1 MKIIP
6 SVIGKL
12 FSGKAYTKEV
22 TAAVQQIDPTESII
36 FGGPSIAAP
45 GILANADARS
55 RDQIYA
61 KWAEMAACPIIHA
74 AAKLQTTSALG
85 GHETTGDIVF
95 IEPRAGVDK
104 TTAKL
109 VEDVSRQLS
118 PLLNRHVYALSYTG
132 FNYGDAYARLYTEQG
147 AGVVDMRTDSFVRPE
162 LVLPYEQGNTTVGFV
177 LASLRDSAPIKL
189 SPLEMARLKMQREQY
204 VPQIG
209 ILNKALRLSLRENDI
224 RQLPP
229 LPADVGGSCLYPAE
243 KPYDDLMAALVGI
256 SGQRLVDSIDES
268 IVTANY
274 QDMTAPQ
281 REALTKSLEQMF
293 ATSKEYANLVLKT
306 KRPWLTRIR
315 HLIPV
320 FNEKQVVQVGGQM
333 GARASTISIDD
344 AMLYTKL
351 LGGALGT
358 DISLLGFADLLAG
371 GLGEGGFFRVSAQSA
386 ETARHQRTAL
396 TDFVRHVIA
405 VHMLTKYGGVF
416 DADSLPY
423 QVSFYGSI
431 AALEREKQDKQAT
444 AMNTGMQLTQAL
456 DAAKNLGMSA
466 EQMEMFMVRVLLLDE
481 DIAKQLG
488 SIADQKPD
496 QGMGGD
502 MGGGD
507 ESV

>member
-1 MKIIP
+1 MPVTI
-6 SVIGKL
+6 
-12 FSGKAYTKEV
+12 YTSED
-22 TAAVQQIDPTESII
+22 A
-36 FGGPSIAAP
+36 GAP
-45 GILANADARS
+45 
-55 RDQIYA
+55 
-61 KWAEMAACPIIHA
+61 
-74 AAKLQTTSALG
+74 
-85 GHETTGDIVF
+85 
-95 IEPRAGVDK
+95 
-104 TTAKL
+104 
-109 VEDVSRQLS
+109 
-118 PLLNRHVYALSYTG
+118 PLLPNAAGALIAVLDACLVNGYGAKAGAGWSKPFNGVNLAVYK
-132 FNYGDAYARLYTEQG
+132 QG
-147 AGVVDMRTDSFVRPE
+147 AGSNGMHCRIDDSNGATARVR
-162 LVLPYEQGNTTVGFV
+162 GF
-177 LASLRDSAPIKL
+177 
-189 SPLEMARLKMQREQY
+189 E
-204 VPQIG
+204 
-209 ILNKALRLSLRENDI
+209 
-224 RQLPP
+224 
-229 LPADVGGSCLYPAE
+229 
-243 KPYDDLMAALVGI
+243 
-256 SGQRLVDSIDES
+256 
-268 IVTANY
+268 
-274 QDMTAPQ
+274 DMTAPQ

-320 FNEKQVVQVGGQM
+320 YNEKQVVQVGGQM

-344 AMLYTKL
+344 AMLYAKL

-386 ETARHQRTAL
+386 EIARHQRTAL
-396 TDFVRHVIA
+396 TDFVHHVIA

>member
-22 TAAVQQIDPTESII
+22 TAAAKQIDPTESII

-177 LASLRDSAPIKL
+177 LASLREVHPRWRGEQEDGIQRFEMELGS
-189 SPLEMARLKMQREQY
+189 SPLARGTAVRVDARLHRQRF
-204 VPQIG
+204 I
-209 ILNKALRLSLRENDI
+209 
-224 RQLPP
+224 
-229 LPADVGGSCLYPAE
+229 PAGAGN
-243 KPYDDLMAALVGI
+243 
-256 SGQRLVDSIDES
+256 R
-268 IVTANY
+268 
-274 QDMTAPQ
+274 
-281 REALTKSLEQMF
+281 
-293 ATSKEYANLVLKT
+293 
-306 KRPWLTRIR
+306 RPR
-315 HLIPV
+315 H
-320 FNEKQVVQVGGQM
+320 
-333 GARASTISIDD
+333 D
-344 AMLYTKL
+344 L
-351 LGGALGT
+351 LGL
-358 DISLLGFADLLAG
+358 
-371 GLGEGGFFRVSAQSA
+371 
-386 ETARHQRTAL
+386 
-396 TDFVRHVIA
+396 
-405 VHMLTKYGGVF
+405 
-416 DADSLPY
+416 
-423 QVSFYGSI
+423 
-431 AALEREKQDKQAT
+431 
-444 AMNTGMQLTQAL
+444 
-456 DAAKNLGMSA
+456 
-466 EQMEMFMVRVLLLDE
+466 
-481 DIAKQLG
+481 
-488 SIADQKPD
+488 
-496 QGMGGD
+496 
-502 MGGGD
+502 
-507 ESV
+507 